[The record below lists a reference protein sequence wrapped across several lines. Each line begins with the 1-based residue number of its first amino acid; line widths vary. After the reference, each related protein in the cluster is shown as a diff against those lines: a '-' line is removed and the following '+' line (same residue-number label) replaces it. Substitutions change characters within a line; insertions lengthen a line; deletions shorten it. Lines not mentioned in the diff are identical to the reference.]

1 MKKAMKKLVALVSVM
16 VMMASC
22 LQLSAG
28 AVKVGAVIGKT
39 RPTDIAASI
48 NGFQLQSYNVNDYTY
63 ICVEDLQYYG
73 FNVVYD
79 NNTRTLSV
87 TRNDY
92 VSFIDPQNEN
102 PAFWSIG
109 SKNVSKNIL
118 HTDIVTYVNGEA
130 VQSSNIDGYTI
141 INFDELNRFGNVQY
155 SDLAREISLNL
166 SDLNVNPVA
175 IYADAL
181 RDELV
186 YNSTWKYQ
194 VRAKGDVLVLTLTL
208 RNYANR
214 ATVDYFKSNN
224 IAEEKNEAWKILN
237 TVSTA
242 GIPVSSIY
250 AEYKNSDG
258 SFITSFQIP

>member
-1 MKKAMKKLVALVSVM
+1 MKKTMKKLVALVSVV

-155 SDLAREISLNL
+155 SDTLREISLSLAGVNTNL
-166 SDLNVNPVA
+166 IAELA
-175 IYADAL
+175 AYAQANQ
-181 RDELV
+181 E
-186 YNSTWKYQ
+186 YNSDWKIMW
-194 VRAKGDVLVLTLTL
+194 RAKGNVLTAVATA
-208 RNYANR
+208 RHYVNSASKNYILSHVIPADKDFAYDTIYTANNGGLDLES
-214 ATVDYFKSNN
+214 VYM
-224 IAEEKNEAWKILN
+224 
-237 TVSTA
+237 
-242 GIPVSSIY
+242 
-250 AEYKNSDG
+250 EYRNSDG

>member
-1 MKKAMKKLVALVSVM
+1 MKRTMKKLVALVSVM

-79 NNTRTLSV
+79 NYARTLSV
-87 TRNDY
+87 TRNNY

-109 SKNVSKNIL
+109 TQNVSKNIL
-118 HTDIVTYVNGEA
+118 HTDIVTYVNGQPVA
-130 VQSSNIDGYTI
+130 SSNIDGYTI

-155 SDLAREISLNL
+155 NDNAREITLNL
-166 SDLNVNPVA
+166 ADVNVNPVA
-175 IYADAL
+175 LYAEAL
-181 RDELV
+181 RNELG
-186 YNSTWKYQ
+186 YDSTWKYQ
-194 VRAKGDVLVLTLTL
+194 IRAKGDVLTITLTL
-208 RNYANR
+208 RNYANS
-214 ATVDYFKSNN
+214 AAINYFKNYTIS
-224 IAEEKNEAWKILN
+224 EEKEGAWEILN
-237 TVSTA
+237 IVSAA
-242 GIPVSSIY
+242 GVPVSSIY
-250 AEYKNSDG
+250 MEYKNADG